1 MDRDQRCPPAIW
13 PPYMQL
19 CLLFPI
25 SVLHNVSNLDLR
37 RVNVETR
44 KHLQA
49 GEAAR
54 AIGVKGAYE
63 AVQSRSQLAPHAGRR
78 YGGDAIRV
86 KRRKCATLD
95 PRSRVAHALQMSP
108 SQESRQTA
116 QSPHTT
122 HRTQRPMRLD
132 SSAKPSQ
139 VTGTAWRVLPQRLGG
154 GTPVAACDQ
163 RGDPR
168 RTNTTSM

>member
-1 MDRDQRCPPAIW
+1 MSRRITDFHITTWLAKGRHGARATETLAEQRRTRTTADNLLRRRSQTLVRAHPTQQTMNSTGGSTLHVSVWSATNGVR
-13 PPYMQL
+13 PPYGRPTCNSACYSPL
-19 CLLFPI
+19 AFF
-25 SVLHNVSNLDLR
+25 NVSNLDLR

-86 KRRKCATLD
+86 KRRK
-95 PRSRVAHALQMSP
+95 
-108 SQESRQTA
+108 
-116 QSPHTT
+116 
-122 HRTQRPMRLD
+122 
-132 SSAKPSQ
+132 
-139 VTGTAWRVLPQRLGG
+139 
-154 GTPVAACDQ
+154 
-163 RGDPR
+163 
-168 RTNTTSM
+168 